1 MRRRI
6 ALPVALLLFGLRASG
21 AELFYMD
28 HDPVTDQFVGPVGP
42 LVISGEIVA
51 GDYDSLVAKIIEDED
66 RFLTQN
72 KILLASDGG
81 DVTEA
86 LRIAKFIKSLYA
98 AVIVGPATGRCVS
111 ACFFIYAAANQ
122 REVDGERLLGINRPY
137 FDTAAPVAPSD
148 AASVESAGLTQVRA
162 FLKDNAVPTY
172 LVEEMFRRGSNEAY
186 WLSADDARNLGFRS
200 ASFTQFLAAKCAWDD
215 RIEHEAY
222 AGKGSFDDLKQ
233 MLKCRERVTREA
245 AHQAL
250 LLARQQ
256 RPAH

>member
-6 ALPVALLLFGLRASG
+6 ALPVALLLFSLRASG

-42 LVISGEIVA
+42 LVISGEIAA

-86 LRIAKFIKSLYA
+86 LRIAKFIKALYA

-137 FDTAAPVAPSD
+137 FDTAAPLTPPD
-148 AASVESAGLTQVRA
+148 TASVESAGLTQVRA

-172 LVEEMFRRGSNEAY
+172 LVEEMFRRGSSEAY

-200 ASFTQFLAAKCAWDD
+200 ASFTQFLVAKCAWDD